1 MKFTV
6 GCETM
11 TDGRGGETVK
21 DTLRD
26 IYDAV
31 DEFFS
36 GMGSR
41 RITTYSAA
49 CAYYLFMSLVPVIML
64 LVAVLQYTPLTQDV
78 VLEAVSEYVPES
90 LYEIV
95 YFIVTSIYNGGKV
108 ALTVSILLTL
118 WSASACMKALMR
130 GMDSVYDAVRR
141 DDYIKFSLR
150 ACLYMV
156 IFVVILLLSFFVM
169 VYGGKILDFIENS
182 MPSNH
187 SLDFLFTLAKHLR
200 FLVILALLALV
211 FSLLYKWMPA
221 RGLKYRRQLPG
232 AVFSA
237 VVWSAFSFIFSFYV
251 SLSDKFGA
259 YGYIG
264 TIMVAMMWIFYCF
277 YFLLLGGFINH
288 YIEMKRAEPE
298 K

>member
-1 MKFTV
+1 M
-6 GCETM
+6 
-11 TDGRGGETVK
+11 R

-26 IYDAV
+26 VYDAV
-31 DEFFS
+31 DEFFG

-49 CAYYLFMSLVPVIML
+49 CAYYLFMSVVPLIML
-64 LVAVLQYTPLTQDV
+64 LVAALQFTPLTKDV
-78 VLEAVSEYVPES
+78 VLEAISDYVPES

-95 YFIVTSIYNGGKV
+95 YFIVTSIYNGGRV
-108 ALTVSILLTL
+108 ALTVSILLTV

-130 GMDSVYDAVRR
+130 GMDSVYDAVRQ

-150 ACLYMV
+150 ACIYMV
-156 IFVVILLLSFFVM
+156 IFVIILLLSFFVM
-169 VYGGKILDFIENS
+169 VYGGKILDLIENS

-187 SLDFLFTLAKHLR
+187 SLDFLFTLAKYLR

-221 RGLKYRRQLPG
+221 RKLKYRRQLPG

-237 VVWSAFSFIFSFYV
+237 VVWALFSFIFSFYV

-264 TIMVAMMWIFYCF
+264 TIMVAMIWIFYCF

-288 YIEMKRAEPE
+288 YIEMKRAGPE

>member
-1 MKFTV
+1 M
-6 GCETM
+6 
-11 TDGRGGETVK
+11 R

-26 IYDAV
+26 VYDAV
-31 DEFFS
+31 DEFFG

-49 CAYYLFMSLVPVIML
+49 CAYYLFMSLVPLIML
-64 LVAVLQYTPLTQDV
+64 LVAALQFTPLTKDV
-78 VLEAVSEYVPES
+78 VLEAISDYVPES

-95 YFIVTSIYNGGKV
+95 YFIVTSIYNGGRV
-108 ALTVSILLTL
+108 ALTVSILLTV

-130 GMDSVYDAVRR
+130 GMDSVYDAVRQ

-150 ACLYMV
+150 ACIYMV
-156 IFVVILLLSFFVM
+156 IFVIILLLSFFVM
-169 VYGGKILDFIENS
+169 VYGGKILDLIENS

-187 SLDFLFTLAKHLR
+187 SLDFLFTLAKYLR

-221 RGLKYRRQLPG
+221 RKIKYRRQLPG

-237 VVWSAFSFIFSFYV
+237 VVWALFSFIFSFYV

-288 YIEMKRAEPE
+288 YIEMKRAGPE

>member
-1 MKFTV
+1 M
-6 GCETM
+6 
-11 TDGRGGETVK
+11 K
-21 DTLRD
+21 DTMRD

-31 DEFFS
+31 DEFFG

-64 LVAVLQYTPLTQDV
+64 LVSVLQYTPLTRDV
-78 VLEAVSEYVPES
+78 VLEAVADYVPES

-95 YFIVTSIYNGGKV
+95 DYIVTSIYNGGRV

-118 WSASACMKALMR
+118 WSASACMKALLR
-130 GMDSVYDAVRR
+130 GMDSVYDAERR
-141 DDYIKFSLR
+141 EDYIRFSLR
-150 ACLYMV
+150 ACFYMV
-156 IFVVILLLSFFVM
+156 IFVFILLLSFFVM
-169 VYGGKILDFIENS
+169 VYGGQILDLIEDS
-182 MPSNH
+182 MPANH

-200 FLVILALLALV
+200 FLIILALLALV

-221 RGLKYRRQLPG
+221 KNLKYRRQLPG
-232 AVFSA
+232 AIFSA
-237 VVWSAFSFIFSFYV
+237 VVWAAFSFIFSFYV

-264 TIMVAMMWIFYCF
+264 TIMVAMIWIFYCF
-277 YFLLLGGFINH
+277 YFLLMGGFINH
-288 YIEMKRAEPE
+288 YIEMKRAGPE

>member
-1 MKFTV
+1 M
-6 GCETM
+6 
-11 TDGRGGETVK
+11 K
-21 DTLRD
+21 DTMRD

-31 DEFFS
+31 DEFFG

-64 LVAVLQYTPLTQDV
+64 LVSVLQYTPLTRDV
-78 VLEAVSEYVPES
+78 VLEAVADYVPES

-95 YFIVTSIYNGGKV
+95 DYIVTSIYNGGRV

-118 WSASACMKALMR
+118 WSASACMKALLR
-130 GMDSVYDAVRR
+130 GMDSVYDAERR
-141 DDYIKFSLR
+141 EDYIRFSLR
-150 ACLYMV
+150 ACFYMV
-156 IFVVILLLSFFVM
+156 IFVFILLLSFFVM
-169 VYGGKILDFIENS
+169 VYGGQILDMIEDS
-182 MPSNH
+182 MPANH

-200 FLVILALLALV
+200 FLIILALLALV

-221 RGLKYRRQLPG
+221 KNLKYRRQLPG

-237 VVWSAFSFIFSFYV
+237 VVWAAFSFIFSFYV

-264 TIMVAMMWIFYCF
+264 TIMVAMIWIFYCF
-277 YFLLLGGFINH
+277 YFLLMGGFINH

-298 K
+298 HDRHKRA

>member
-1 MKFTV
+1 M
-6 GCETM
+6 
-11 TDGRGGETVK
+11 R

-26 IYDAV
+26 VYDAV
-31 DEFFS
+31 DEFFG

-49 CAYYLFMSLVPVIML
+49 CAYYLFMSLVPLIML
-64 LVAVLQYTPLTQDV
+64 LVAALQFTPLTKDV
-78 VLEAVSEYVPES
+78 VLEAISDYVPES

-95 YFIVTSIYNGGKV
+95 YFIVTSIYNGGRV
-108 ALTVSILLTL
+108 ALTVSILLTV

-130 GMDSVYDAVRR
+130 GMDSVYDAVRQ

-150 ACLYMV
+150 ACIYMV
-156 IFVVILLLSFFVM
+156 IFVIILLLSFFVM
-169 VYGGKILDFIENS
+169 VYGGKILDLIENS

-187 SLDFLFTLAKHLR
+187 SLDFLFTLAKYLR

-221 RGLKYRRQLPG
+221 RKIKYRRQLPG

-237 VVWSAFSFIFSFYV
+237 VVWAAFSFIFSFYV

-288 YIEMKRAEPE
+288 YIEMKRAGPE

>member
-1 MKFTV
+1 M
-6 GCETM
+6 
-11 TDGRGGETVK
+11 R

-26 IYDAV
+26 VYDAV
-31 DEFFS
+31 DEFFG

-49 CAYYLFMSLVPVIML
+49 CAYYLFMSLVPLIML
-64 LVAVLQYTPLTQDV
+64 LVAALQFTPLTKDV
-78 VLEAVSEYVPES
+78 VLEAISDYVPES

-95 YFIVTSIYNGGKV
+95 YFIVTSIYNGGRV
-108 ALTVSILLTL
+108 ALTVSILLTV

-130 GMDSVYDAVRR
+130 GMDSVYDAVRQ

-150 ACLYMV
+150 ACIYMV
-156 IFVVILLLSFFVM
+156 IFVIILLLSFFVM
-169 VYGGKILDFIENS
+169 VYGGKILDLIENS

-187 SLDFLFTLAKHLR
+187 SLDFLFTLAKYLR

-221 RGLKYRRQLPG
+221 RKIKYRRQLPG

-237 VVWSAFSFIFSFYV
+237 VVWALFSFIFSFYV

-298 K
+298 ND

>member
-1 MKFTV
+1 M
-6 GCETM
+6 
-11 TDGRGGETVK
+11 K

-26 IYDAV
+26 IFDAV
-31 DEFFS
+31 DEFFG

-49 CAYYLFMSLVPVIML
+49 CAYYLFMSLVPLIML
-64 LVAVLQYTPLTQDV
+64 LVAALQFTPLTRDV
-78 VLEAVSEYVPES
+78 VLEAVSDYVPES

-95 YFIVTSIYNGGKV
+95 YFIVTSIYNGGRT
-108 ALTVSILLTL
+108 ALTISIVLTI
-118 WSASACMKALMR
+118 WSASACMKALIR
-130 GMDSVYDAVRR
+130 GMDSVYDAVRQE
-141 DDYIKFSLR
+141 DYIRFSLR
-150 ACLYMV
+150 ACCYML

-169 VYGGKILDFIENS
+169 VYGGKILDFVESS
-182 MPSNH
+182 MPANH

-221 RGLKYRRQLPG
+221 RKLRFHRQLPG

-237 VVWSAFSFIFSFYV
+237 VAWAAFSFIFSFYV

-264 TIMVAMMWIFYCF
+264 TIMVAMIWIFYCF

>member
-1 MKFTV
+1 M
-6 GCETM
+6 
-11 TDGRGGETVK
+11 R

-26 IYDAV
+26 VYDAV
-31 DEFFS
+31 DEFFG

-49 CAYYLFMSLVPVIML
+49 CAYYLFMSLVPLIML
-64 LVAVLQYTPLTQDV
+64 LVAVLQFTPLTKDV
-78 VLEAVSEYVPES
+78 VLEAISDYVPES

-95 YFIVTSIYNGGKV
+95 YFIVTSIYNGGRV
-108 ALTVSILLTL
+108 ALTVSILLTV

-130 GMDSVYDAVRR
+130 GMDSVYDAVRQ

-150 ACLYMV
+150 ACIYMV

-169 VYGGKILDFIENS
+169 VYGGKILDLIENS

-221 RGLKYRRQLPG
+221 RKLKYRRQLPG

-237 VVWSAFSFIFSFYV
+237 VVWAAFSFIFSFYV

>member
-1 MKFTV
+1 M
-6 GCETM
+6 
-11 TDGRGGETVK
+11 K
-21 DTLRD
+21 DTMRD

-31 DEFFS
+31 DEFFG

-64 LVAVLQYTPLTQDV
+64 LVSVLQYTPLTRDV
-78 VLEAVSEYVPES
+78 VLEAVADYVPES

-95 YFIVTSIYNGGKV
+95 DYIVTSIYHGGRV

-118 WSASACMKALMR
+118 WSASACMKALLR
-130 GMDSVYDAVRR
+130 GMDSVYDAERR
-141 DDYIKFSLR
+141 EDYIRFSLR
-150 ACLYMV
+150 ACFYMV
-156 IFVVILLLSFFVM
+156 IFVFILLLSFFVM
-169 VYGGKILDFIENS
+169 VYGGQILDMIEDS
-182 MPSNH
+182 MPANH

-200 FLVILALLALV
+200 FLIILALLALV

-221 RGLKYRRQLPG
+221 KNLKYRRQLPG

-237 VVWSAFSFIFSFYV
+237 VVWAAFSFIFSFYV

-264 TIMVAMMWIFYCF
+264 TIMVAMIWIFYCF
-277 YFLLLGGFINH
+277 YFLLMGGFINH
-288 YIEMKRAEPE
+288 YIEMKRAGPE

>member
-1 MKFTV
+1 M
-6 GCETM
+6 
-11 TDGRGGETVK
+11 K

-130 GMDSVYDAVRR
+130 GMDSVYDAVRL

-221 RGLKYRRQLPG
+221 RALKYRRQLPG

>member
-1 MKFTV
+1 M
-6 GCETM
+6 
-11 TDGRGGETVK
+11 K

-187 SLDFLFTLAKHLR
+187 SQDFLFTLAKHLR

-221 RGLKYRRQLPG
+221 RALKYRRQLPG

>member
-1 MKFTV
+1 M
-6 GCETM
+6 
-11 TDGRGGETVK
+11 K
-21 DTLRD
+21 DTMRD

-31 DEFFS
+31 DEFFG

-64 LVAVLQYTPLTQDV
+64 LVSVLQYTPLTRDV
-78 VLEAVSEYVPES
+78 VLEAVADYVPES

-95 YFIVTSIYNGGKV
+95 DYIVTSIYNGGRV

-118 WSASACMKALMR
+118 WSASACMKALLR
-130 GMDSVYDAVRR
+130 GMDSVYDAERR
-141 DDYIKFSLR
+141 EDYIRFSLR
-150 ACLYMV
+150 ACFYMV
-156 IFVVILLLSFFVM
+156 IFVFILLLSFFVM
-169 VYGGKILDFIENS
+169 VYGGQILDMIEDS
-182 MPSNH
+182 MPAHH

-200 FLVILALLALV
+200 FLIILALLALV

-221 RGLKYRRQLPG
+221 KNLKYRRQLPG

-237 VVWSAFSFIFSFYV
+237 VVWAAFSFIFSFYV

-264 TIMVAMMWIFYCF
+264 TIMVAMIWIFYCF
-277 YFLLLGGFINH
+277 YFLLMGGFINH
-288 YIEMKRAEPE
+288 YIEMKRAGPE

>member
-1 MKFTV
+1 M
-6 GCETM
+6 
-11 TDGRGGETVK
+11 K
-21 DTLRD
+21 DTMRD

-31 DEFFS
+31 DEFFG

-64 LVAVLQYTPLTQDV
+64 LVSVLQYTPLTRDV
-78 VLEAVSEYVPES
+78 VLEAVADYVPES

-95 YFIVTSIYNGGKV
+95 DYIVTSIYNGGRV

-118 WSASACMKALMR
+118 WSASACMKALLR
-130 GMDSVYDAVRR
+130 GMDSVYDAERR
-141 DDYIKFSLR
+141 EDYIRFSLR
-150 ACLYMV
+150 ACFYMV
-156 IFVVILLLSFFVM
+156 IFVFILLLSFFVM
-169 VYGGKILDFIENS
+169 VYGGQILDMIEDS
-182 MPSNH
+182 MPANH

-200 FLVILALLALV
+200 FLIILALLAMV

-221 RGLKYRRQLPG
+221 KNLKYRRQLPG

-237 VVWSAFSFIFSFYV
+237 VVWAAFSFIFSFYV

-259 YGYIG
+259 CGYIG
-264 TIMVAMMWIFYCF
+264 TIMVAMIWIFYCF
-277 YFLLLGGFINH
+277 YFLLMGGFINH
-288 YIEMKRAEPE
+288 YIEMKRAGPE

>member
-1 MKFTV
+1 M
-6 GCETM
+6 
-11 TDGRGGETVK
+11 R

-31 DEFFS
+31 DEFFG

-64 LVAVLQYTPLTQDV
+64 LVAVLQYTPLTRDV
-78 VLEAVSEYVPES
+78 VLEAIADYVPES

-95 YFIVTSIYNGGKV
+95 YFIVTSIFNGGRV
-108 ALTVSILLTL
+108 ALTVSILLTV

-130 GMDSVYDAVRR
+130 GMDSVYDAERR
-141 DDYIKFSLR
+141 EDYIRFSLR
-150 ACLYMV
+150 ACIYML
-156 IFVVILLLSFFVM
+156 IFVFILLLSFFVM
-169 VYGGKILDFIENS
+169 VYGGKILDLIES
-182 MPSNH
+182 LMPSNH

-221 RGLKYRRQLPG
+221 RKLRFHRQLPG

-237 VVWSAFSFIFSFYV
+237 VAWAAFSFIFSFYV

-264 TIMVAMMWIFYCF
+264 TIMVAMIWIFYCF